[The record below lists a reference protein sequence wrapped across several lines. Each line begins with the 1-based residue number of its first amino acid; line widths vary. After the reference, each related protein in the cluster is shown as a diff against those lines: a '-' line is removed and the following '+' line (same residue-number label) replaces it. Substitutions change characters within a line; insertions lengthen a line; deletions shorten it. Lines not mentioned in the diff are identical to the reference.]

1 MKTLAIVFTLTL
13 ISVNAYSQYS
23 LTPAFP
29 NLGTFN
35 TPTEIV
41 NAGDGTNRLFVSEI
55 TGKIF
60 VFYNLPTVS
69 TKKTFLDMSSLLTGA
84 DGALLGLAF
93 HPDYRNNRYFYV
105 HYIFDSA
112 GVFYLR
118 LTRFTTSSN
127 NPDSASIS
135 SRLNL
140 LTFSEPQSYH
150 PGGKIQFG
158 PDGYL
163 YASFGDGGVGGSL
176 AQDNSLLAGK
186 VTRINVDSAAPGKN
200 YSIPVSNPYYGNIQG
215 YREEIYATGFRN
227 LWRFSFDVPT
237 NRLWG
242 ADVGEN
248 SYEEIDIIQNGKN
261 YGWNKME
268 GFHCFGSCDTTG
280 KGFTRPI
287 YEYSHNG
294 GSNSITGGYVY
305 RGSLRPELYGKY
317 IYSDYI
323 NGTIYALTW
332 DGINP
337 PTNSVLLTSI
347 TSATTFGLDENNEIY
362 FSDYSMG
369 IFKFYPINVMA
380 FNLKAC
386 IEGFYN
392 AAQNRLNIRD
402 TINTFLK
409 NTTSPYNSVDSAK
422 IVIDS
427 LKLEGL
433 GFFNHAAN
441 GNYYIVLRHRN
452 GLQTWSKPGGVTF
465 TKGSTMNYDFTS
477 SASQAYGNNLKLV
490 GTKYCIYSG
499 DVQSSGFIDVVD
511 ITSIYNKSLVF
522 ASGEY
527 LPENLNCDQIVDAA
541 DMVICYNNSKL
552 IVGVITP

>member
-1 MKTLAIVFTLTL
+1 MKTLAIVFALTI
-13 ISVNAYSQYS
+13 ISINAYSQYT

-29 NLGTFN
+29 NLGTFDS
-35 TPTEIV
+35 PTELV
-41 NAGDGTNRLFVSEI
+41 NAGDGSNRLFICEI
-55 TGKIF
+55 SGKIS
-60 VFYNLPTVS
+60 VFNNLPSVS
-69 TKKTFLDMSSLLTGA
+69 TKKTFLDMSGLLTGS

-93 HPDYRNNRYFYV
+93 HPNYRNNRYFYV

-118 LTRFTTSSN
+118 LARFTTTTS

-135 SRLNL
+135 SKVNL
-140 LTFSEPQSYH
+140 ITFSEPQSFH

-163 YASFGDGGVGGSL
+163 YASFGDGGVNGAL
-176 AQDNSLLAGK
+176 AQDKTLLAGK
-186 VTRINVDSAAPGKN
+186 VTRINVDSSAAGKN
-200 YSIPVSNPYYGNIQG
+200 YSIPVSNPYYGNSQG

-242 ADVGEN
+242 SDVGEN
-248 SYEEIDIIQNGKN
+248 SYEEIDIIQSGKN

-268 GFHCFGSCDTTG
+268 GFHCYGTCDTTG

-305 RGSLRPELYGKY
+305 RGSLRPELVGKY

-332 DGINP
+332 DGVNP
-337 PTNSVLLTSI
+337 PTNAVLLTSI

-362 FSDYSMG
+362 FCDYSMG
-369 IFKFYPINVMA
+369 IYKFYPISVMA

-392 AAQNRLNIRD
+392 SAQGKLNIRD
-402 TINTFLK
+402 TVKTYLRNI
-409 NTTSPYNSVDSAK
+409 TSPYSLVDSAK

-427 LKLEGL
+427 LKYTGL
-433 GFFNHAAN
+433 GFFNHAVN
-441 GNYYIVLRHRN
+441 GNYYIVLKHRN
-452 GLQTWSKPGGVTF
+452 GLETWSKSGGETF
-465 TKGSTMNYDFTS
+465 TKGASMSYDFTS
-477 SASQAYGNNLKLV
+477 SASQAYGNNMKLV
-490 GTKYCIYSG
+490 GTRYCIYSG
-499 DVQSSGFIDVVD
+499 DIQSSGFIDVVD
-511 ITSIYNKSLVF
+511 ITSIYNKALIL
-522 ASGEY
+522 ASGMF
-527 LPENLNCDQIVDAA
+527 LPENLNGDQVVDVT
-541 DMVICYNNSKL
+541 DMIICYNNSRLL
-552 IVGVITP
+552 IGVITP